1 MRCAMRLPLVLILAA
16 LALPGGAR
24 GAQEAPIP
32 SPDAAPSMEEAM
44 RRGEERRLAATE
56 EALKAVASGDPVA
69 ALLALDS
76 ALELSPA
83 DVSLLKAKRSV
94 EGSAAESALKQ
105 VKRMRAAGDD
115 RGALTLLGRVRGATD
130 DPRLDEEWKE
140 LRVIVGA
147 LEDRAASPD
156 ERARRIADDAAADAA
171 RANGESK
178 DRDRDLAERVR
189 DVERRLDRLST
200 SPTLEARAEPA
211 VDGLDRR
218 LTETQRDLERQI
230 FELRRE
236 VERHQREVDSLRRE
250 VDRLRSR
257 P

>member
-1 MRCAMRLPLVLILAA
+1 MRTAIFPPLAVVLLGLVA
-16 LALPGGAR
+16 LSPSGMT
-24 GAQEAPIP
+24 QDAPP
-32 SPDAAPSMEEAM
+32 PADTAEPSMEEAM
-44 RRGEERRLAATE
+44 RRGEERRLAATD

-94 EGSAAESALKQ
+94 EGSAVESALKQ
-105 VKRMRAAGDD
+105 VKRMRAEGDD
-115 RGALTLLGRVRGATD
+115 RGAFTLLGRVRGAAD
-130 DPRLDEEWKE
+130 DPRLDEQWKE

-147 LEDRAASPD
+147 LEDRAAPPD
-156 ERARRIADDAAADAA
+156 ERARRIAGETAADAA
-171 RANGESK
+171 RANDESK
-178 DRDRDLAERVR
+178 DRDRDLADRLR

-200 SPTLEARAEPA
+200 SPTIEARAEPA

-218 LTETQRDLERQI
+218 LTETQKDLERQI

-236 VERHQREVDSLRRE
+236 VERHQREMDSLRRE